1 MIVYEMGN
9 EWNEKNGIVILGKQ
23 KFPFVILSLG
33 IKEAHWRH
41 QLLIQKS
48 ARKSEGVYIYNIC
61 IYNYI
66 YTYIHTYILIDR

>member
-1 MIVYEMGN
+1 MGN

-48 ARKSEGVYIYNIC
+48 EKVRGRYIYI
-61 IYNYI
+61 
-66 YTYIHTYILIDR
+66 